1 MKNCI
6 LFFSLLMQFYACA
19 RLDLVPAT
27 ADTIMADVQQNK
39 GTNAVLLNIWATS
52 CAPCVAEFPAIV
64 EMGDSNSKLYV
75 LFVSTDFLE
84 HENKVIQFLRQHG
97 VTGKSFIKNQKDQAF
112 INGFHPD
119 WSGALPFTILFAKN
133 SGNVVDYWEGSQPE
147 IRFKTAI
154 ERAVKI

>member
-1 MKNCI
+1 MKNYI
-6 LFFSLLMQFYACA
+6 LFFSLLMQFYSCA

-27 ADTIMADVQQNK
+27 ADAIMAEVQQNK
-39 GTNAVLLNIWATS
+39 ETYAVLLNIWATS

-97 VTGKSFIKNQKDQAF
+97 VTGKSFIK
-112 INGFHPD
+112 
-119 WSGALPFTILFAKN
+119 
-133 SGNVVDYWEGSQPE
+133 SQ
-147 IRFKTAI
+147 IKTF
-154 ERAVKI
+154 